1 MEPNK
6 QIQKNFM
13 CTSTYRENLYIYLYS
28 MYEKCSSISTNFSA
42 QNTWKV
48 KLHGAIA
55 MSQCYESLRM
65 TKLTQN
71 TEKIPTNK

>member
-1 MEPNK
+1 
-6 QIQKNFM
+6 
-13 CTSTYRENLYIYLYS
+13 
-28 MYEKCSSISTNFSA
+28 MYEKCSSISTKFSA

-55 MSQCYESLRM
+55 MNQCNESLRM

-71 TEKIPTNK
+71 TKKQYPQKNKIKVQINQDCC